1 MCRLDNGIVPVKE
14 HQIRLEILEAPKITK
29 GPIDTLTD
37 EGERLEMECEA
48 IGFPNPTTYWLINS
62 EDTRLD
68 SSIRTDGSK
77 LIIESLQKK
86 HAGIIQCFAR
96 NEEGEVVESKLL
108 QVKPKQILGDMIVSQ
123 PLGTIPHMS
132 KSNHERK
139 MNKGRKKPKH
149 SKFSTFYL

>member
-1 MCRLDNGIVPVKE
+1 MKE
-14 HQIRLEILEAPKITK
+14 HQIQLEILEVPKITK
-29 GPIDTLTD
+29 GPIDKLKD

-48 IGFPNPTTYWLINS
+48 VGFPTPTTYWLING

-68 SSIRTDGSK
+68 SSIRTDGTK

-108 QVKPKQILGDMIVSQ
+108 QVKPKQISGDMISSQ
-123 PLGTIPHMS
+123 PFGTIPHMS

-149 SKFSTFYL
+149 SKLSTFYL